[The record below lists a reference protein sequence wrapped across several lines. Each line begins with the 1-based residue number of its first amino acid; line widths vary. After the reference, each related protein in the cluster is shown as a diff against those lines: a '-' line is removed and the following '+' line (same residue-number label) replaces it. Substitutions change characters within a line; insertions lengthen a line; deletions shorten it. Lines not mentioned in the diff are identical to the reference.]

1 VRILPW
7 IVRSGLF
14 VLFLGALLA
23 MPLPAQA
30 QRLSLPGV
38 LSAPLHILR
47 GITGAVRGQVYRGRH
62 GVRRSARRAA
72 PPVAA
77 AAAVTGAE
85 TTGSASTGSYGSRN
99 LGASVW
105 AGPLF
110 WPNAYD
116 GMFEYAFGMDDG
128 GKFWARGYGD
138 VIDSMFPPSRGPR
151 VADANSDSKRFWV
164 SLCGG
169 ETVGSAQTI
178 ADRIRDTVKPTEEQ
192 SAAFDDLSAA
202 LKRGF
207 EGIKAVCPS
216 DQAVTPTERLN
227 MMIARLSAMRHAVM
241 AVSGALKTFHATL
254 SDEQKAALDNTADAN
269 ATANVQCATGP
280 VDWPAREIA
289 RTLRPTRE
297 QYPDLEK
304 LRQTALHLAKFVGST
319 CPAERP
325 KTAIE
330 RIDAVKERLGALR
343 YAALNTGPAL
353 NSFYLALN
361 KEQKSRLGAPPA
373 ANARAEAQ
381 R

>member
-1 VRILPW
+1 MRILPW
-7 IVRSGLF
+7 IVRLGFF

-62 GVRRSARRAA
+62 GVRRSVRRAA
-72 PPVAA
+72 PPAAA

-85 TTGSASTGSYGSRN
+85 TTGSASTGSYATRN

-116 GMFEYAFGMDDG
+116 GMFEYAFGLDDG
-128 GKFWARGYGD
+128 AKFWARGYGD
-138 VIDSMFPPSRGPR
+138 VVDSMFPPSRGPR
-151 VADANSDSKRFWV
+151 IADASADSKRFWMN
-164 SLCGG
+164 LCGG
-169 ETVGSAQTI
+169 ETAGSAQTI
-178 ADRIRDTVKPTEEQ
+178 SDRIRDTVKPTDEQ
-192 SAAFDDLSAA
+192 NAVFEDLSAA

-207 EGIKAVCPS
+207 EGIKAACPS

-241 AVSGALKTFHATL
+241 SASGALKTFHATL
-254 SDEQKAALDNTADAN
+254 SDEQKAALDNVTDAN
-269 ATANVQCATGP
+269 ATADGQCAAGP

-297 QYPDLEK
+297 QYPDFEK
-304 LRQTALHLAKFVGST
+304 LRRTALHLAKFVGST
-319 CPAERP
+319 CPTERP

-330 RIDAVKERLGALR
+330 RIDAVKDRLAALR
-343 YAALNTGPAL
+343 YAALSTGPAL

-361 KEQKSRLGAPPA
+361 KEQKSRLGAPG
-373 ANARAEAQ
+373 ANARAEVQ

>member
-1 VRILPW
+1 MRILPW

-14 VLFLGALLA
+14 VLFIGALLA

-47 GITGAVRGQVYRGRH
+47 GITGAARGQMYRSRH

-72 PPVAA
+72 PPA
-77 AAAVTGAE
+77 AAAVAATGAE
-85 TTGSASTGSYGSRN
+85 TTGSASTGSYTSRN

-128 GKFWARGYGD
+128 AKFWARGYGD
-138 VIDSMFPPSRGPR
+138 VIDGMFPPSRGPR
-151 VADANSDSKRFWV
+151 VADASSDSKRFWV

-169 ETVGSAQTI
+169 ETAGSAQTI
-178 ADRIRDTVKPTEEQ
+178 ADRVRDTVKPTEEQ
-192 SAAFDDLSAA
+192 RAAFEDLSAA

-207 EGIKAVCPS
+207 DGIKAVCPS
-216 DQAVTPTERLN
+216 DQAITPTERLN

-269 ATANVQCATGP
+269 ATADVQCAAGP

-330 RIDAVKERLGALR
+330 RIDAVKDRLGALR

-361 KEQKSRLGAPPA
+361 KDQKSRLGAPG